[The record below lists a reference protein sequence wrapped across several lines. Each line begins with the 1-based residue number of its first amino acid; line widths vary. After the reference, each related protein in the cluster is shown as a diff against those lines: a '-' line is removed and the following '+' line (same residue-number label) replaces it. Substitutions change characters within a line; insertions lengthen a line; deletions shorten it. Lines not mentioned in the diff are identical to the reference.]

1 MILPADV
8 LREVNDFFEDLTKFN
23 INHEFRE
30 LNFSRGNRNYER
42 ILKRLEG
49 LNLPDPS
56 LLIFQSLTLKEIKE
70 LLIQIMCKIFGSNYK
85 EKIQFLNRMIRLE
98 NINDPFEATI
108 EEKFE
113 GDILHPVN
121 VFISNQC
128 KSIQV
133 VSTGHEYVHCFQSPY
148 VTTLYNRKI
157 NNIHYKELLS
167 IIVEYIVCYE
177 LSIMLKDDTLLAKH
191 DLIRINHDFNQ
202 AQERKAS
209 LAIEPKLNKLNPI
222 DRDQLKSYIE
232 YQKHNSFGYIISDIY
247 ATHLFDEYLD
257 KPETLI
263 QIIKEIIE
271 SDKCI
276 MDLITYYNLS
286 LTNQEVIGKY
296 NAKID
301 EVSKRK
307 VL

>member
-1 MILPADV
+1 
-8 LREVNDFFEDLTKFN
+8 
-23 INHEFRE
+23 
-30 LNFSRGNRNYER
+30 
-42 ILKRLEG
+42 
-49 LNLPDPS
+49 
-56 LLIFQSLTLKEIKE
+56 
-70 LLIQIMCKIFGSNYK
+70 
-85 EKIQFLNRMIRLE
+85 
-98 NINDPFEATI
+98 
-108 EEKFE
+108 
-113 GDILHPVN
+113 
-121 VFISNQC
+121 
-128 KSIQV
+128 
-133 VSTGHEYVHCFQSPY
+133 
-148 VTTLYNRKI
+148 
-157 NNIHYKELLS
+157 
-167 IIVEYIVCYE
+167 
-177 LSIMLKDDTLLAKH
+177 MLKDDTLLAKH

>member
-108 EEKFE
+108 
-113 GDILHPVN
+113 
-121 VFISNQC
+121 
-128 KSIQV
+128 
-133 VSTGHEYVHCFQSPY
+133 
-148 VTTLYNRKI
+148 
-157 NNIHYKELLS
+157 
-167 IIVEYIVCYE
+167 
-177 LSIMLKDDTLLAKH
+177 
-191 DLIRINHDFNQ
+191 
-202 AQERKAS
+202 
-209 LAIEPKLNKLNPI
+209 
-222 DRDQLKSYIE
+222 
-232 YQKHNSFGYIISDIY
+232 
-247 ATHLFDEYLD
+247 
-257 KPETLI
+257 
-263 QIIKEIIE
+263 
-271 SDKCI
+271 
-276 MDLITYYNLS
+276 
-286 LTNQEVIGKY
+286 
-296 NAKID
+296 
-301 EVSKRK
+301 
-307 VL
+307 